1 MSETNINDLFRKY
14 VQQYQHATPVKCEV
28 KQINEDTITA
38 APLSGAVELKRV
50 YFNKNFLLKVGSIV
64 YITMLDDGIGF
75 VSQHSE
81 LTEVVLVSDSYGG
94 VPIADEITAR
104 LNKIEADINNLKTLN
119 TAFVPVPGDGG
130 AALKTTLA
138 PWSSQQL
145 LPTQSETLQNE
156 NVKHGS

>member
-14 VQQYQHATPVKCEV
+14 VQQYQHATPIKCEV
-28 KQINEDTITA
+28 KEINENTITA

-75 VSQHSE
+75 VSQYSE

-94 VPIADEITAR
+94 VPIADEVTNEINSLKDQ
-104 LNKIEADINNLKTLN
+104 LNELKT
-119 TAFVPVPGDGG
+119 AFSSWVTVPNDGG
-130 AALKTTLA
+130 AALKAITA
-138 PWSSQQL
+138 SWAVQQL
-145 LPTQSETLQNE
+145 PPTVSKDIQNE
-156 NVKHGS
+156 KVKHGS